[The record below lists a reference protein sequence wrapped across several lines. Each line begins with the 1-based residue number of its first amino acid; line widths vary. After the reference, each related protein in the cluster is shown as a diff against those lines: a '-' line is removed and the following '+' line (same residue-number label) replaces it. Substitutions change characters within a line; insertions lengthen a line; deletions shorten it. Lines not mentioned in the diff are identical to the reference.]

1 MRANRV
7 DFLRQTLPEISE
19 PSQAVKGPF
28 SCQKLRQTI
37 LMFGNNKFQLWIIGL
52 YPEGSICR
60 GEKMLKILI
69 TFDLRYFLPS
79 FAVVVVI
86 IYLQG
91 GA

>member
-1 MRANRV
+1 MAKKV
-7 DFLRQTLPEISE
+7 
-19 PSQAVKGPF
+19 
-28 SCQKLRQTI
+28 
-37 LMFGNNKFQLWIIGL
+37 QLWIIGL

-79 FAVVVVI
+79 FAVVVVVV
-86 IYLQG
+86 YLQG